1 MLVRVGLLCVALFVA
16 SPSFGIEPLTLT
28 LLRMLRDHTITS
40 ALDAGTDSLREQ
52 PKPPLV
58 TWKALPALP
67 TGTEEAELKALI
79 DESFAYLAAHQRA
92 AVYEGVMRIVS
103 DPQYATSKPQII
115 AEFRI
120 KATTVRETY
129 RTLDRLSRAEKLAL
143 VSQARDQYCKLPGE
157 QQQELLAAVRSGM
170 LPIPRDLNELIIAEF
185 SSVQSLHN

>member
-1 MLVRVGLLCVALFVA
+1 
-16 SPSFGIEPLTLT
+16 
-28 LLRMLRDHTITS
+28 MLRDHTITS

-79 DESFAYLAAHQRA
+79 DESFAYLADHQRA

-120 KATTVRETY
+120 KAATVRETY
-129 RTLDRLSRAEKLAL
+129 RTLDRLSRAA
-143 VSQARDQYCKLPGE
+143 STASCPASSSRSCWRRC
-157 QQQELLAAVRSGM
+157 AAACSRFPAISTNSSSRSF
-170 LPIPRDLNELIIAEF
+170 PPSSRCTTSACLIN
-185 SSVQSLHN
+185 H